1 MPNKWTEH
9 VKQWAKDHGS
19 TYGCSISDPECKR
32 EYALKYP
39 KVVKEKKAEPTK
51 AKFNQ
56 MKKVQERRYEEMEK
70 MGMASED
77 KPAPGLKSR
86 RKMPK
91 PKPRDRKRQMEME
104 QMGAEDFDAPKP
116 KRKMPKP
123 KPRDRK
129 RQMEM
134 EQMGAEDFDA
144 PKPKR
149 QMEMEQMGAE
159 DFDAPKPKP
168 KRKPRAPPK
177 GITAKQEEHN
187 HKVSMF
193 AQYFPEDEAF
203 IEENVDKPK
212 SQLKLLAKKYDV
224 DPKEEFPFMAILKAR
239 KRNPEM
245 KGKGIMAMNTVEDA
259 NGLTHVYPLS
269 RGRILQMCRE

>member
-91 PKPRDRKRQMEME
+91 PKPRDR
-104 QMGAEDFDAPKP
+104 
-116 KRKMPKP
+116 
-123 KPRDRK
+123 
-129 RQMEM
+129 
-134 EQMGAEDFDA
+134 
-144 PKPKR
+144 KR